1 MSDPSSTVEDE
12 AMRPEEIEDLTAAR
26 ESLCRRR
33 GELARAV
40 AGDPHA
46 PVETIEALTTILV
59 AIEAVDRAL
68 NEAGHPY
75 MSDRLRVEADNHS
88 TPQPGR

>member
-1 MSDPSSTVEDE
+1 
-12 AMRPEEIEDLTAAR
+12 MRPEEIEDLTAAR

-46 PVETIEALTTILV
+46 PVETVEALTTILV
-59 AIEAVDRAL
+59 AIETVDRAL

-75 MSDRLRVEADNHS
+75 MSDRLRVEADNQS
-88 TPQPGR
+88 APQGKG

>member
-1 MSDPSSTVEDE
+1 
-12 AMRPEEIEDLTAAR
+12 MRPEEIQELRAAR

-33 GELARAV
+33 GELARAISTSPQASLEEV
-40 AGDPHA
+40 
-46 PVETIEALTTILV
+46 EALTKVLM

-75 MSDRLRVEADNHS
+75 MSDRLRVETDELPP
-88 TPQPGR
+88 PQPRR